1 MTLLIWF
8 EMDKKQKILSLAGTL
23 PRRKIAPI
31 VGMTPNHL
39 SVYCYKNRISL
50 KLRFENLSDDYKR
63 QVAKKGKR

>member
-1 MTLLIWF
+1 MTRHQTIT
-8 EMDKKQKILSLAGTL
+8 QLAGTL

-50 KLRFENLSDDYKR
+50 KLRFENLTDNYKR
-63 QVAKKGKR
+63 QKAQWIK